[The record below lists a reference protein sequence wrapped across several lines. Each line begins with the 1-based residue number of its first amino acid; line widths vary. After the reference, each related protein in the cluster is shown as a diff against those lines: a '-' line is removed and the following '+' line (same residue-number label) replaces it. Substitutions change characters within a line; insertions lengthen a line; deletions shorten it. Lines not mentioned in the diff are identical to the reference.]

1 VRAQEAYVDEIVVG
15 LLDDAF
21 QVWRAAAT
29 ECERALRGWDEDAP
43 RGGAAAFWCYTAA
56 LEREE
61 AAARDLQRLYAT
73 VPCRERVGGAQE
85 EAA

>member
-1 VRAQEAYVDEIVVG
+1 MDEIVVR

-43 RGGAAAFWCYTAA
+43 RGGAADFWRYTAA
-56 LEREE
+56 LDREE
-61 AAARDLQRLYAT
+61 AAARDLQRLYEST